1 MKLSVVIASRA
12 TETSLSNLQRI
23 FTCLNRQTFKDFEII
38 LVCDRFFEKEEFW
51 IFQEELLETID
62 GIPLT
67 FVTNLN
73 STFIPQTKGGASAWR
88 NAWIQKA
95 TGEFIQLFD
104 DDNAFDE
111 TYFETEFQQYGKL
124 KKQTK
129 SECILCPTLKYR
141 ETWTIQN
148 QGFSHFCYRQARPK
162 IHFLHDTPYGEIQ
175 MFSGNGIFGKREV
188 LQSVSY
194 DETIARIAEDID
206 FTLSL
211 HEQGNKLFCIK
222 DLEVQHY
229 ERDKTLLEQA
239 RIWSYNQAKQ
249 KSKNRFLFVHKHGN
263 GWQKIQFYTIGLP
276 WCLLWLSIKALRFW
290 GKGKWKII
298 KGLRRGVFEG
308 IKHIFIKK

>member
-51 IFQEELLETID
+51 IFQEKLLETID

-88 NAWIQKA
+88 NAWIKKT

-104 DDNAFDE
+104 DDNAFDD
-111 TYFETEFQQYGKL
+111 TYFETEFQRYEKL

-141 ETWTIQN
+141 DTCTIQN

-162 IHFLHDTPYGEIQ
+162 IHIHQQNTF
-175 MFSGNGIFGKREV
+175 
-188 LQSVSY
+188 
-194 DETIARIAEDID
+194 
-206 FTLSL
+206 
-211 HEQGNKLFCIK
+211 
-222 DLEVQHY
+222 
-229 ERDKTLLEQA
+229 
-239 RIWSYNQAKQ
+239 
-249 KSKNRFLFVHKHGN
+249 
-263 GWQKIQFYTIGLP
+263 
-276 WCLLWLSIKALRFW
+276 
-290 GKGKWKII
+290 
-298 KGLRRGVFEG
+298 
-308 IKHIFIKK
+308 